1 MHDNLICGIGL
12 QKYVGV
18 HLIEIIGTSNRIL
31 EINLSIKKV
40 TEFSVMEEDRRLYL
54 GGKGLGLKLL
64 YERLKPGIDPL
75 GEENIIAL
83 EMGVVMGTGAT
94 CSGRFA
100 AVTKSPLTGILVSSS
115 CGGPFGMAYK
125 TAGYDGLLI
134 SGKSEQPIYLE
145 IDANGVKF
153 QDASHLWGKDTQET
167 QVALIKVKTDGALV
181 IGPAGENKVLFA
193 NVRSGDRFFGRG
205 GIGAAFGAKNLK
217 AIVAHGGTYQ
227 IVPKNPIA
235 FQKVHKKA
243 LRQINNNFVTG
254 KLYRYFGTAA
264 NFNYCKR
271 GNILPVENFRYGDHE
286 QVNDITGETM
296 QAKYLTRP
304 SSCLPCSILCG
315 HKGTYK
321 DGSVHKIP
329 EYETISMLGPN
340 LGIFN
345 TDLITQWNDQCSK
358 LGLDTISTGST
369 LAFAME
375 AGEKGLFITDLKF
388 GSTDNISKTIE
399 DIAYRRNMGNEM
411 ANGTKWLSQKY
422 GGKEFAM
429 QVKGMEF
436 PAYDPRGSWGQGL
449 SYAVAN
455 RGPCHLSATTFAL
468 EVFLSYL
475 KPYSIRVR
483 SKFVSLFEAIYNAV
497 NSLHICLFTTWAF
510 LLEPPIVKYTPV
522 PILRFFMQNLPD
534 LAIKFFDVSV
544 FSKLYESITG
554 IKMSPQKLLAAG
566 HRIHIL
572 ERYMNTREGIS
583 RKDDTLP
590 DRFLKEG
597 RKNDPMNQTVPLEK
611 MLDKYYKF
619 RGYDKNGI
627 PTALTLEK
635 FAIQTKII
643 GQEID

>member
-1 MHDNLICGIGL
+1 MS
-12 QKYVGV
+12 
-18 HLIEIIGTSNRIL
+18 EIIGTSNRIL
-31 EINLSIKKV
+31 EINLTTKQV
-40 TEFSVMEEDRRLYL
+40 TEFKIKEEDRQLYL

-64 YERLKPGIDPL
+64 NERLKPGIDPL

-83 EMGVVMGTGAT
+83 MMGVLMGTGAP

-115 CGGPFGMAYK
+115 CGGPFGMALK

-134 SGKSEQPIYLE
+134 SGKSDKPLCLI
-145 IDANGVKF
+145 IDAAGVKF
-153 QDASHLWGKDTQET
+153 EDAVQLSGKDTEET
-167 QVALIKVKTDGALV
+167 QQALGLNKKDGALV

-205 GIGAAFGAKNLK
+205 GIGAVFGAKNLK
-217 AIVAHGGTYQ
+217 AVVAHGGTYK
-227 IVPKNPIA
+227 IVPKNPAA

-243 LRQINNNFVTG
+243 IKQINSNLVTG

-286 QVNDITGETM
+286 QMDHVTGETM
-296 QAKYLTRP
+296 QAKYHTRP
-304 SSCLPCSILCG
+304 STCIPCSILCG
-315 HKGTYK
+315 HKGTYP

-329 EYETISMLGPN
+329 EYETTAMFGPN
-340 LGIFN
+340 LGIFD
-345 TDLITQWNDQCSK
+345 TDIITQWNNQCSK
-358 LGLDTISTGST
+358 LGLDTISTGGT

-375 AGEKGLFITDLKF
+375 AGEKGLFQTDLKF
-388 GSTDNISKTIE
+388 GSPENISEIIE
-399 DIAYRRNMGNEM
+399 DIAYRRNLGNEL
-411 ANGTKWLSQKY
+411 ANGTRWLSEKY

-468 EVFLSYL
+468 EVFLDYL
-475 KPYSIRVR
+475 NPHSIRFR

-510 LLEPPIVKYTPV
+510 LMEPPIVKYTPV

-534 LAIKFFDVSV
+534 LAMKFLNVSV
-544 FSKLYESITG
+544 FSKLYESVTG
-554 IKMSPQKLLAAG
+554 IPMTPKKLLAAG

-583 RKDDTLP
+583 RQDDTLP

-597 RKNDPMNQTVPLEK
+597 RKNDPKNRTVPLEK
-611 MLDKYYKF
+611 MLDNYYKL

-627 PTALTLEK
+627 PTGETLREYGIELK
-635 FAIQTKII
+635 
-643 GQEID
+643 